1 MERYKKKGTASPFV
15 GSLLSHGW
23 VLKCSFLCG
32 LKIWGFLFVLWFVV
46 VVIFEMEAHKV
57 AQSRPRTYSVA
68 NAGSTHVI
76 LCS

>member
-1 MERYKKKGTASPFV
+1 MKRDTAFLPAFLH
-15 GSLLSHGW
+15 GRLLSHGW

-46 VVIFEMEAHKV
+46 VVIFDMESCKV

-68 NAGSTHVI
+68 NAGSTRLM